1 MSAQY
6 AEWTESLDSSGPPYL
21 PYNDEHISDDVVL
34 VCGSDLKPSP
44 VHWLWKG
51 WLALGKMHILAGP
64 PGQGKTTLA
73 VAMAATVTT
82 GGHFPDGS
90 RSPVGNVLIWSG
102 EDDPSDTLMPRLIA
116 CGGDPEKVFFITGTK
131 SGKDLLPFNPARD
144 IAKLHS
150 AAQKI
155 GGIKLLIVDPV
166 VSAVSGDGNSNA
178 DVRRALQPLVDL
190 AATCDC
196 AVLGISHHNKGQKD
210 NDPTERV
217 SGSLAF
223 TAVARVVMA
232 AKKIKSKDG
241 VTDTRILARSKSNIG
256 PDGGGFHYHL
266 EQTEPMPGIEASRVS
281 WGAFVEGTARE
292 LLTDPNEEDG
302 KEGTSAIDEAKDF
315 LRQELSGGTTPQKAL
330 ESSAKEAGISWRTV
344 RRASD
349 WMHVIKRKGENGAS
363 YWKLADAPLRSS
375 PPSTPTD
382 LEKLE

>member
-51 WLALGKMHILAGP
+51 WLALGKLHILAGT

-82 GGHFPDGS
+82 GGRFPDGS
-90 RSPVGNVLIWSG
+90 TSPVGNVLIWSG

-116 CGGDPEKVFFITGTK
+116 CGGDTDKVFFITGTK
-131 SGKDLLPFNPARD
+131 SGDELLPFDPARD

-155 GGIKLLIVDPV
+155 GGVKLLIVDPV
-166 VSAVSGDGNSNA
+166 VSAVTGDSHKNTE
-178 DVRRALQPLVDL
+178 VRRALQPLVDL
-190 AATCDC
+190 AATCEC
-196 AVLGISHHNKGQKD
+196 AVLGITHFSKGGQGT
-210 NDPTERV
+210 DPTQRV

-232 AKKIKSKDG
+232 ASKVKSKDG
-241 VTDTRILARSKSNIG
+241 DKDTRILVRTKSNIG

-266 EQTEPMPGIEASRVS
+266 EQTEPLPGINASCVS
-281 WGAFVEGTARE
+281 WGSSVDGTAQE
-292 LLTDPNEEDG
+292 LLTDPSEEEDEDSTDAADLLRDELDQNLWTAQSIASAPL
-302 KEGTSAIDEAKDF
+302 KELGFSKDKIYRASKKLKVERAKDGKGKGW
-315 LRQELSGGTTPQKAL
+315 L
-330 ESSAKEAGISWRTV
+330 WRLPFT
-344 RRASD
+344 
-349 WMHVIKRKGENGAS
+349 GERPE
-363 YWKLADAPLRSS
+363 D
-375 PPSTPTD
+375 
-382 LEKLE
+382 